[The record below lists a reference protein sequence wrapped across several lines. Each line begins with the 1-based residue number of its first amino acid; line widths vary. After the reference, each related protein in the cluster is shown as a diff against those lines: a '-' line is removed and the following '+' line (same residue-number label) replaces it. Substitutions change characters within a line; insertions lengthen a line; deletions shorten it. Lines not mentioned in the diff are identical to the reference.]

1 MDCWMDTL
9 YLLQFACCIVTAM
22 LAAMLIYSRF
32 QMRWIN
38 RRYEL
43 SRWLIC
49 VAMILLA
56 IHYVLQMGH
65 GLRAS
70 GDDVGAVVNILFYS
84 PCVVLVS
91 LGIINVECGRI
102 FQRRYFMVSVV
113 GFALIL
119 VTFLVGLHISGSL
132 HLGAILYVML
142 AQFFFMMSYFTYS
155 SLHEAH
161 MRRKVIEDQTATD
174 LLPYD
179 RYTSSSLMFLSAMSL
194 ALVFVILNRSF
205 LYVFGPLMLVSL
217 FYFIMAFIGLGYNFR
232 PFDGILEDDA
242 QDAEADLLQESHA
255 GKSSGCDVSLQT
267 IDKSRMEEIDKIM
280 KEWCASDGFRDSEIN
295 MSILSR
301 RLGIPRRELTAYFER
316 YLKSSFRVWLS
327 ELRFQEACRMLTENP
342 NYSNEAIS
350 VGCGFSSHA
359 HLYRIFR
366 IKTGMTPRKYR
377 EKLIED
383 AKAK

>member
-49 VAMILLA
+49 VAMVLLFV
-56 IHYVLQMGH
+56 HYVLQMGH

-102 FQRRYFMVSVV
+102 FQRRYFMVGVV

-205 LYVFGPLMLVSL
+205 LYIFGPIMLVSL
-217 FYFIMAFIGLGYNFR
+217 LYFTMAFIGLGYNFR
-232 PFDGILEDDA
+232 PFDGILEDDT
-242 QDAEADLLQESHA
+242 QDAEADLLQECQTGESSA
-255 GKSSGCDVSLQT
+255 GDMSLQPM
-267 IDKSRMEEIDKIM
+267 DKSRIKEIDRIM
-280 KEWCASDGFRDSEIN
+280 TDWCACGGFRDSEIN

-301 RLGIPRRELTAYFER
+301 RLGIPRRELTVYFEQ
-316 YLKSSFRVWLS
+316 YLRSSFRIWLS
-327 ELRFQEACRMLTENP
+327 DVRFQEACRMLAENP

-366 IKTGMTPRKYR
+366 TKTGMTPRKYR

-383 AKAK
+383 SKAK